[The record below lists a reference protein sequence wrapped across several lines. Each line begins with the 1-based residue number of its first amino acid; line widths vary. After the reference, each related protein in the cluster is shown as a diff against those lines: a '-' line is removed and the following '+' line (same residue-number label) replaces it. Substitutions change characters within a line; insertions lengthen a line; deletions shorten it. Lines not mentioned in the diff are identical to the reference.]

1 MQDKT
6 LGPKPGALFFAGKYG
21 MLAERKRG
29 SRMKQKWNWKNF
41 ALQVMLFGMGMALGL
56 AVVVDL
62 HERVRTQSFG
72 EYLFS
77 VAWLA
82 VSAALAVFGQLI
94 LHEGGHLVCG
104 LATGYKFVS
113 FRIGSW
119 MVQREKGKFR
129 FRKMTLAGTGGQCL
143 LAPPPLV
150 DGKMPYILY
159 NLGGPLANFITA
171 VFCALAMRFCRNV
184 WGLWV
189 LLQLFAILGVGM
201 GLTNSLPL
209 VSNDGANALALG
221 KDPAA
226 LRSLWVQLSVNA
238 QQAEGVRLKE
248 MPEEWFALPT
258 DAELQNS
265 MTAVLAVLRE
275 NRLLDARRFDEAAAL
290 MDHLN
295 TVPNAVLP
303 LHKNLLLCDRLYI
316 ALLRGEDAY
325 EWLAEWETK
334 PMRQFRTAMR
344 DFLSVLRTEYVTALH
359 AGDPAAAEQFRARF
373 EARSASYPYP
383 AEVESERELMTL
395 SGKS

>member
-1 MQDKT
+1 MQNKT
-6 LGPKPGALFFAGKYG
+6 LGAKPGVLFFVRGCG

-29 SRMKQKWNWKNF
+29 NRMKQKWNWGNF
-41 ALQVMLFGMGMALGL
+41 VLQAMLFGMGMALGL

-82 VSAALAVFGQLI
+82 VSAAMAVFGQLI

-104 LATGYKFVS
+104 LATGYRFVS

-129 FRKMTLAGTGGQCL
+129 FRRMTLAGTGGQCL

-159 NLGGPLANFITA
+159 NLGGPLANFVTA
-171 VFCALAMRFCRNV
+171 ALCVLGMRFCRNM

-189 LLQLFAILGVGM
+189 LLQLFALIGMGV
-201 GLTNSLPL
+201 GLTNSIPL
-209 VSNDGANALALG
+209 VNNDGANALALG

-238 QQAEGVRLKE
+238 LQAEGVRLKE
-248 MPEEWFALPT
+248 MPEAWFALPT
-258 DAELQNS
+258 DAGLQNS

-275 NRLLDARRFDEAAAL
+275 NRLLDARHFDEAAAL
-290 MDHLN
+290 IDRLN
-295 TVPNAVLP
+295 ATPNAVLP

-334 PMRQFRTAMR
+334 SLRQFRTAMR
-344 DFLSVLRTEYVTALH
+344 DFLTILRTEYVTALH
-359 AGDPAAAEQFRARF
+359 AGDTAAAEQFRARF

-383 AEVESERELMTL
+383 AEVESERELMIL
-395 SGKS
+395 SVKS